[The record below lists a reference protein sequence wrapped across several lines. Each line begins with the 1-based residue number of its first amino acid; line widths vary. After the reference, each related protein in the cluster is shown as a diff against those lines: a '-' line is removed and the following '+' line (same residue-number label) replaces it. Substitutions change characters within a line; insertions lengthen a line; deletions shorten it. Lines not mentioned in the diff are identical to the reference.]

1 MSLALSLRSRDF
13 YPSFKPS
20 VSGPMSG
27 SLLCSTLRTRKVG
40 AGSMERMLTEQ
51 PVSKQHESTQNLKPA
66 ALKNG
71 VRSLCDF
78 YRRPWPLSK
87 AGTPTRNPEE
97 RTNIAL
103 KIRPPRV
110 S

>member
-1 MSLALSLRSRDF
+1 MSLAVSLRSRDF
-13 YPSFKPS
+13 YPAFKPS

-40 AGSMERMLTEQ
+40 AERTERMLMEQ
-51 PVSKQHESTQNLKPA
+51 PVSKQHECTQNLKPA

-71 VRSLCDF
+71 VRSLYDF

-97 RTNIAL
+97 KTNIAL
-103 KIRPPRV
+103 KIRPCV

>member
-1 MSLALSLRSRDF
+1 MPFALSLGSRDF
-13 YPSFKPS
+13 YLSFKPS
-20 VSGPMSG
+20 VSDPMSG
-27 SLLCSTLRTRKVG
+27 SLLCSPVRTRKAI
-40 AGSMERMLTEQ
+40 AGRMEMMLTEQ
-51 PVSKQHESTQNLKPA
+51 PVSKQHKSTQNLKHA

-87 AGTPTRNPEE
+87 AGTPTWNPQEKM
-97 RTNIAL
+97 NIAL
-103 KIRPPRV
+103 KIRPCV